1 MRDIKKLTT
10 EELEAVKSI
19 KQEYSNLAVSLG
31 ELELQKANIEK
42 DKQILLNQHFQLI
55 EKEANLAKQLSE
67 KYGNGSINLDT
78 GEITQ

>member
-1 MRDIKKLTT
+1 MSDIKKLTT

-42 DKQILLNQHFQLI
+42 DKQVLLNQHFQLI
-55 EKEANLAKQLSE
+55 EKEANLANQLSE